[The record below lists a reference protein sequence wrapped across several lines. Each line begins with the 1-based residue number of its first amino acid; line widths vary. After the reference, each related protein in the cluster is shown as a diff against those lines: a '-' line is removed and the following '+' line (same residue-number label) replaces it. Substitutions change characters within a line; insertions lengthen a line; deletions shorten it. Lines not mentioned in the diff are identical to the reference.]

1 MNKIVA
7 TISQIHNIDNLN
19 IVEFDFENMKLKM
32 MSLDLSNDIKVG
44 QKVIL
49 TVKPT
54 NVAMAK
60 NLQGDLS
67 YSNQIPTDVEK
78 IEEGKLLTVV
88 NTKTKNTK
96 LQSIFTSSSL
106 KRMNIKQNDKVTLLF
121 KASDLSILEVI
132 ND

>member
-7 TISQIHNIDNLN
+7 TISQIHNIENLN
-19 IVEFDFENMKLKM
+19 IVEFDFDNIPLRM
-32 MSLDLSNDIKVG
+32 MSLDLSERIKVG
-44 QKVIL
+44 QKVLL

-67 YSNQIPTDVEK
+67 YSNQIPTIIEI

-88 NTKTKNTK
+88 NTKTKDTQ

-106 KRMNIKQNDKVTLLF
+106 RRMNLKENDEVTLLF
-121 KASDLSILEVI
+121 KASDLSILEVL

>member
-19 IVEFDFENMKLKM
+19 IVEFDFSNLKLKM
-32 MSLDLSNDIKVG
+32 MSLDLSDKIKTG

-54 NVAMAK
+54 NIAMAK

-67 YSNQIPTDVEK
+67 YSNQLPAKIIK

-88 NTKTKNTK
+88 NTRVNDTD

-106 KRMNIKQNDKVTLLF
+106 NRMKIKENDNVTLLF
-121 KASDLSILEVI
+121 KASDLSILDVV